1 MTILRPIVAN
11 LAILA
16 ATLSLIT
23 VVEFGPWFGW
33 ATAVTTGMLAVT
45 TTSRWLLRKRGAQWI
60 SLPLALLTAAVFL
73 VRLLTP
79 SKMFAGFIPTMATLH
94 DVGTLLSN
102 ASQTFQFSPPPVPA
116 NAGVT
121 LVVLSSLVIVTAL
134 VDLLALQ
141 AHAPAFAALPLLALW
156 TPTIVLAREI
166 SLFLVFLS
174 LVTWLALLALERAG
188 RAAWYLSALRTSWA
202 LVSAAVVFALVSL
215 LALPA
220 LQKWSH
226 WSSFEVAKNPRSTAP
241 IVAGEPVVLSEGVEL
256 SHILGERS
264 DETIL
269 RYRALGAKPSILRLK
284 VMSDYNDGQWEAATD
299 LDDLEDFPPA
309 PATGLDTEAAS
320 VLEVQHTGLVERF
333 GVSPGHT
340 LGIASNA
347 RDWRLTRDTGELI
360 HERGAIAAPYEVTW
374 EEPEV
379 SRQALQDA
387 HVPMNVADRWTAV
400 PDDLPDSFY
409 EELKR
414 AKEDA
419 TTPYEMAVNIQNW
432 FRSSGAFTYEVT
444 NDEVTGSALDDFFI
458 NRSGF
463 CVHYATAMTLMLR
476 HEGIPTRVAVGF
488 LPGQRD
494 TGGWMEVAANRAHA
508 WPEVYFEGHGWI
520 RFEPTPPDQTG
531 QAPDWTR
538 EPAVSD
544 DNETPAPDDSP
555 TLTET
560 EPETSAESTSQ
571 TSETSP
577 EETAVTQAPDEG
589 SRPILLIVGIALFA
603 AALIVFGVRLRRFRR
618 QQRREGFS
626 QKWDAAR
633 QICASVAPDAVAE
646 HWRSS
651 RSPSQIAAALQP
663 ELPPEMGPVLIE
675 LAAVIERQ
683 AFAPGSQPREEAH
696 ASEVQEHEPAAEAQS
711 AGGKVDELLTDLRAA
726 KRKSRQR
733 T

>member
-711 AGGKVDELLTDLRAA
+711 AGGKVDELLADLRAA